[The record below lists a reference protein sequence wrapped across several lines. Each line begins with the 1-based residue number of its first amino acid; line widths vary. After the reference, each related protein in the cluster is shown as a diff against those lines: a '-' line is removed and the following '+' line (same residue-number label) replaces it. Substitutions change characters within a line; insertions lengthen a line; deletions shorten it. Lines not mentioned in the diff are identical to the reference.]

1 MAVIAFIGLGQMG
14 SPMASNLL
22 KQGHQLS
29 VFDVNPDAVQRLV
42 DKGAQPASSPAQA
55 TIGAE
60 FVITMLPN
68 GDLVRSV
75 LFGEQGVCETLS
87 REALVIDMSTIHP
100 LQTDKL
106 IADMQSKG
114 FSMMDVPVGRTSDNA
129 ITGTLLLLAGG
140 TAEQVERAT
149 PVLMAM
155 GNELVNTGGPGMGIR
170 VKLINNYM
178 SIALNALSAE
188 AAVLCEALG
197 LSFDVALKVMSGTAA
212 GKGHFTTTWPN
223 KVMKGDLSPAFMID
237 LAHKD
242 LGIALD
248 VANQLHVP
256 MPLGAA
262 SREVYNLAAR
272 RPALILMDELAHSNA
287 PGSRHPKRWQDIEEL
302 LEAGIDVFTT
312 VNVQHLESLNDVVSG
327 VTGIQVRETVP
338 DPFFDAAD
346 EVVLVDLPP
355 DDLRQRLNEGKVYIA
370 GQAERA
376 IEHFFRKGNLI
387 ALRELALRRTADRVD
402 DQMRA

>member
-42 DKGAQPASSPAQA
+42 EKGAQPDRSPAQA
-55 TIGAE
+55 AKGAE
-60 FVITMLPN
+60 FAITMLPN

-75 LFGEQGVCETLS
+75 LFGEQGICESLS
-87 REALVIDMSTIHP
+87 PQALVIDMSTIHP

-106 IADMQSKG
+106 ITDMCAKG
-114 FSMMDVPVGRTSDNA
+114 FGMMDCPVGRTSDHA
-129 ITGTLLLLAGG
+129 IAGTLLLLAGG
-140 TAEQVERAT
+140 TPEQVERAT

-155 GNELVNTGGPGMGIR
+155 GNELINAGGPGMGIR

-197 LSFDVALKVMSGTAA
+197 LSFDVALKVMSGTPA
-212 GKGHFTTTWPN
+212 GKGHFTTSWPN
-223 KVMKGDLSPAFMID
+223 KVLKGDLSPAFMID

-248 VANQLHVP
+248 VANLLHVP

-262 SREVYNLAAR
+262 SREVYNQARAAGR
-272 RPALILMDELAHSNA
+272 GQEDWTAILE
-287 PGSRHPKRWQDIEEL
+287 
-302 LEAGIDVFTT
+302 
-312 VNVQHLESLNDVVSG
+312 
-327 VTGIQVRETVP
+327 QVR
-338 DPFFDAAD
+338 ASAG
-346 EVVLVDLPP
+346 
-355 DDLRQRLNEGKVYIA
+355 LNK
-370 GQAERA
+370 
-376 IEHFFRKGNLI
+376 HTDK
-387 ALRELALRRTADRVD
+387 
-402 DQMRA
+402 

>member
-29 VFDVNPDAVQRLV
+29 VFDVNPDAVQHLV
-42 DKGAQPASSPAQA
+42 EKGAQPASSPAQA
-55 TIGAE
+55 AQGAE

-75 LFGEQGVCETLS
+75 LFGEQGICESLS
-87 REALVIDMSTIHP
+87 QQALVIDMSTIHP

-106 IADMQSKG
+106 IADMRAKG
-114 FSMMDVPVGRTSDNA
+114 FDMMDCPVGRTSDHA
-129 ITGTLLLLAGG
+129 IAGTLLLLAGG
-140 TAEQVERAT
+140 TAQQVERAT

-155 GNELVNTGGPGMGIR
+155 GNELINAGGPGMGIR

-197 LSFDVALKVMSGTAA
+197 LSFDVALQVMSGTPA
-212 GKGHFTTTWPN
+212 GKGHFTTSWPN
-223 KVMKGDLSPAFMID
+223 KVLKGDLSPAFMID

-262 SREVYNLAAR
+262 SREVYNQARAAGR
-272 RPALILMDELAHSNA
+272 GREDWTAILE
-287 PGSRHPKRWQDIEEL
+287 
-302 LEAGIDVFTT
+302 
-312 VNVQHLESLNDVVSG
+312 
-327 VTGIQVRETVP
+327 QVR
-338 DPFFDAAD
+338 ASAG
-346 EVVLVDLPP
+346 
-355 DDLRQRLNEGKVYIA
+355 LNS
-370 GQAERA
+370 Q
-376 IEHFFRKGNLI
+376 L
-387 ALRELALRRTADRVD
+387 
-402 DQMRA
+402 

>member
-1 MAVIAFIGLGQMG
+1 MSVIAFIGLGQMG
-14 SPMASNLL
+14 APMASNLL
-22 KQGHQLS
+22 KQGHQLH
-29 VFDVNPDAVQRLV
+29 VYDVNPEAVKTLV
-42 DKGAQPASSPAQA
+42 AKGAHAASTPANAA
-55 TIGAE
+55 EAAE

-75 LFGEQGVCETLS
+75 LFGTDGVCETL
-87 REALVIDMSTIHP
+87 RTDALVIDMSTIHP

-106 IADMQSKG
+106 IAEMRERG

-129 ITGTLLLLAGG
+129 ISGTLLLLAGG
-140 TAEQVERAT
+140 TEQQVERAT

-155 GNELVNTGGPGMGIR
+155 GSELINAGGSGMGIR

-188 AAVLCEALG
+188 AATLCEALG
-197 LSFDVALKVMSGTAA
+197 LSLDVALSVMSGTAA

-223 KVMKGDLSPAFMID
+223 KVLKGDLSPAFMID

-262 SREVYNLAAR
+262 SREVYSQARAAGR
-272 RPALILMDELAHSNA
+272 GREDWSAILE
-287 PGSRHPKRWQDIEEL
+287 
-302 LEAGIDVFTT
+302 
-312 VNVQHLESLNDVVSG
+312 
-327 VTGIQVRETVP
+327 QVRTS
-338 DPFFDAAD
+338 
-346 EVVLVDLPP
+346 
-355 DDLRQRLNEGKVYIA
+355 A
-370 GQAERA
+370 GLKR
-376 IEHFFRKGNLI
+376 
-387 ALRELALRRTADRVD
+387 
-402 DQMRA
+402 